1 MTKAPHIFRIPGSLP
16 QGFHPH
22 RRGQRWTP
30 EDDDR
35 LRNMVASGYSIVEMC
50 QLLGR
55 DTGGIIGRFVNLGIA
70 KLNDEGYYVQITD
83 NQPTTT
89 KENSMN
95 PTTTATI
102 ETKTFILGRDASTM
116 TDVEIFNLIAKTEAE
131 LAKFKGIST
140 KSAKLAAH
148 IARVE
153 CDLRR
158 LAEYLD
164 NRA

>member
-1 MTKAPHIFRIPGSLP
+1 MAKAPHIFRIPGSLP

-22 RRGQRWTP
+22 RRGQRWTQ

-55 DTGGIIGRFVNLGIA
+55 DTGGITGRFVNLGIA
-70 KLNDEGYYVQITD
+70 QLNDEGYYVQIT
-83 NQPTTT
+83 NNEPNITT
-89 KENSMN
+89 KEKSMN
-95 PTTTATI
+95 NTTATI

-131 LAKFKGIST
+131 LAKLRGIST

-153 CDLRR
+153 HDLCQ

-164 NRA
+164 KRA